1 MTTLHTLLIGP
12 SHGEFVH
19 PAEADLE
26 EVFTHSLE
34 DAQAA
39 AEDFAGRRLSWQ
51 WNDDRQVWRAV
62 TRYGQAAEITSGPRV
77 ERIDVGLSTM

>member
-19 PAEADLE
+19 PAEAELE
-26 EVFTHSLE
+26 EVFADSLE
-34 DAQAA
+34 DAQGA
-39 AEDFAGRRLSWQ
+39 AEDFAGCRLDWQ

-62 TRYGQAAEITSGPRV
+62 TRYGQAAEISSGTRL
-77 ERIDVGLSTM
+77 ECIDVGLATM